1 MTRLCTDRERMSPS
15 ICRSVVH
22 LGSKPV
28 QVSSVGEIMSAT
40 SQAVPWTAVVLT
52 AVGVS
57 SLAAT
62 LVTLAWQFIIWRW
75 SGARIVST
83 AYAGSIIGA
92 SIDPT
97 PVITIR
103 ASNKGRGSCE
113 ITQWSFDDGT
123 DINLVFPSHEPGSS
137 ELPVK
142 LEGLHSKSWMIK
154 KGPFTEYVKSQGIT
168 RIRPVIFI
176 GSGKKFHGKWVD
188 VKSLIGDTR

>member
-1 MTRLCTDRERMSPS
+1 M
-15 ICRSVVH
+15 
-22 LGSKPV
+22 
-28 QVSSVGEIMSAT
+28 
-40 SQAVPWTAVVLT
+40 VLT

-62 LVTLAWQFIIWRW
+62 LVALAWQFVIWRW
-75 SGARIVST
+75 SGARIIST

-92 SIDPT
+92 SADPA

-113 ITQWSFDDGT
+113 ITQWSFDDGS
-123 DINLVFPSHEPGSS
+123 DARLVFPSHELGSS

-142 LEGLHSKSWMIK
+142 LEGLHSKTWMIK
-154 KGPFTEYVKSQGIT
+154 KGPFTEYVKASGIT
-168 RIRPVIFI
+168 RIRPVIYI
-176 GSGKKFHGKWVD
+176 GSGKEFRGKWVD